1 MEYWLLDFFHG
12 VSIEIPREILV
23 PLFLS
28 VCAELVGTSLV
39 GFQFICPALPSDA

>member
-1 MEYWLLDFFHG
+1 MPAFIVDCFYGILVIGFFHG

-28 VCAELVGTSLV
+28 LCAEVEGTV
-39 GFQFICPALPSDA
+39 